1 MSKRQRCTFNDYLE
15 KEFKFIKLDKW
26 TAEKLLQEVESVPCS
41 LVGSGEF
48 SQLKNFC
55 DFAGNNY
62 AKLLEHGN
70 TRFLSLGPS
79 IDRIL
84 SMFDGL
90 RS

>member
-1 MSKRQRCTFNDYLE
+1 MSKRRRCTFNDDLE

-62 AKLLEHGN
+62 GIMEIQGFCPWAHQLTE
-70 TRFLSLGPS
+70 F
-79 IDRIL
+79 
-84 SMFDGL
+84 
-90 RS
+90 